1 MSDRPDMGAIS
12 TSPEDVGRRRTTAGA
27 RRRGSGTATGAGEA
41 GGRPRGGAPGVG
53 ISVVLAVLV
62 AGLLTSGWFILE
74 QNRRLEAEGEAL
86 ASARARLD
94 ALEDRLRTTDEA
106 LTETGATTSE
116 QINFWESEIRKLW
129 AVAND
134 RNKKWID
141 ENRASIEGLRKT
153 LTALETSSREYQG
166 TLGRHEAAFARQQ
179 QLVDQLTKIDVQI
192 QQLVRSQ
199 RDVVD
204 KVNAAQQSVVA
215 LQSGLANRVKE
226 TEQAVSA
233 IDAYRLQLNSRLADL
248 ERRLNSMGG
257 AASL

>member
-12 TSPEDVGRRRTTAGA
+12 TNPDDVGRRRTPSGA
-27 RRRGSGTATGAGEA
+27 SRRGAATGSGGGES
-41 GGRPRGGAPGVG
+41 GGRPRCGARG
-53 ISVVLAVLV
+53 IGIGAVLAVLI
-62 AGLLTSGWFILE
+62 AGLALSGWFILE
-74 QNRRLEAEGEAL
+74 QHQRLEAEGEAL

-116 QINFWESEIRKLW
+116 QINFWESEIRKIW
-129 AVAND
+129 AVVND
-134 RNKKWID
+134 RNKKWIE
-141 ENRASIEGLRKT
+141 ENRASIEGLRT
-153 LTALETSSREYQG
+153 SLATLETSTREFQG

-179 QLVDQLTKIDVQI
+179 QVVDQLTNIEVQI

-204 KVNAAQQSVVA
+204 RVNAAQQSVA
-215 LQSGLANRVKE
+215 SLQSGLANRVKE

-248 ERRLNSMGG
+248 ERRVNSMGG